1 MSTFQVNLR
10 DVIYSLSDALDLVGV
25 THIHHGKRVAYMA
38 VECAKVLGWAPER
51 LDRLFQAGMLHDSG
65 VSRTYIHRR
74 LTQFEWEGEAEH
86 CRIGAELLRS
96 CPSLASLADI
106 VLHHHTHWSALQA
119 LPLSDE
125 IKLAANCIY
134 LVDRTDILT
143 LAALKDQS
151 NILYG
156 REDTRQA
163 IAARRG
169 DWFCPELVD
178 AFLQASASEAFWFSL
193 ESEQVRSYA
202 HEWIAHD
209 RVRAVPFAELRSLV
223 RIFSVIV
230 DAKSP
235 FTREHS
241 EGVAR
246 LSRALGERL
255 GLSER
260 RCEMLELAGLLHDLG
275 KLRVPDELL
284 DKPGRLTPEEYA
296 VMKRHSFDTYSI
308 LRTIHGLEDVA
319 LWAAQHHERV
329 DGSGYPYH
337 LAGELSIEAR
347 IVAVSDVFQAL
358 VQTRPYRAGLSPA
371 EVMAIVH
378 EHSERGAL
386 DAAVVA
392 RLDAEL
398 DAFWALATPAVTLQP
413 PLASA
418 RQ

>member
-25 THIHHGKRVAYMA
+25 THIHHGKRVAFMA
-38 VECAKVLGWAPER
+38 VECAKVLGWSAER
-51 LDRLFQAGMLHDSG
+51 LDRLFQAGMLHDCG

-74 LTQFEWEGEAEH
+74 LTQFEWEGEGEH
-86 CRIGAELLRS
+86 CRIGAELLAS
-96 CPSLASLADI
+96 CAALAPLAEI
-106 VLHHHTHWSALQA
+106 VRHHHTHWQELQGLD
-119 LPLSDE
+119 LPDE
-125 IKLAANCIY
+125 VKLAANCIY

-156 REDTRQA
+156 REETRQA

-178 AFLQASASEAFWFSL
+178 AFLQASDSEAFWFSL
-193 ESEQVRSYA
+193 ESDQVRSYA
-202 HEWIAHD
+202 SDWIAHD
-209 RVRAVPFAELRSLV
+209 RVREVPFEELRSLV

-246 LSRALGERL
+246 LARALGERL

-284 DKPGRLTPEEYA
+284 EKPGRLTPQEYA

-308 LRTIHGLEDVA
+308 LRTVHGLEDVA
-319 LWAAQHHERV
+319 LWAAQHHERI

-337 LAGELSIEAR
+337 LGRELSIEAR
-347 IVAVSDVFQAL
+347 IVAVADVFQAL
-358 VQTRPYRAGLSPA
+358 VQNRPYRPGLSP
-371 EVMAIVH
+371 EQVMAIVH
-378 EHSERGAL
+378 EQAAQGQL
-386 DAAVVA
+386 DPPVVSLVDASLPDCWA
-392 RLDAEL
+392 RA
-398 DAFWALATPAVTLQP
+398 
-413 PLASA
+413 ASA
-418 RQ
+418 ASAAGIS